1 MKIHFD
7 DENAN
12 VEITFADDFEKEWA
26 NKNPEIFGKTISD
39 IKEMHVS
46 NNALAATKSN
56 NEKEIITIKSNN
68 EKEIIA
74 AKSNNEKEIRIS
86 DNEKALAI
94 SKNIIDT
101 INNGVSV
108 LSNYFTNINFDEV
121 PNIPVN

>member
-26 NKNPEIFGKTISD
+26 NKNPELFEKTISD
-39 IKEMHVS
+39 IKEMYLA
-46 NNALAATKSN
+46 NAALQTTKSN
-56 NEKEIITIKSNN
+56 NEKEM
-68 EKEIIA
+68 
-74 AKSNNEKEIRIS
+74 RIS
-86 DNEKALAI
+86 DHEKALAI
-94 SKNIIDT
+94 SKNITDT

-121 PNIPVN
+121 SNIPVN

>member
-12 VEITFADDFEKEWA
+12 VEITFDDDFEKEWV

-46 NNALAATKSN
+46 NNALAAT
-56 NEKEIITIKSNN
+56 
-68 EKEIIA
+68 
-74 AKSNNEKEIRIS
+74 KSNNEKEIRIS

>member
-12 VEITFADDFEKEWA
+12 VEIVFSDDFEKEWA

-39 IKEMHVS
+39 IKEMYVS
-46 NNALAATKSN
+46 NNALA
-56 NEKEIITIKSNN
+56 I
-68 EKEIIA
+68 

-86 DNEKALAI
+86 DSN
-94 SKNIIDT
+94 NIAGT
-101 INNGVSV
+101 INNCVSA
-108 LSNYFTNINFDEV
+108 LNNYFTNINLDEV

>member
-26 NKNPEIFGKTISD
+26 NKNPEIFSKTISD
-39 IKEMHVS
+39 IKEMYLA
-46 NNALAATKSN
+46 NAALQT
-56 NEKEIITIKSNN
+56 T
-68 EKEIIA
+68 
-74 AKSNNEKEIRIS
+74 KSNNEKEIRIS

>member
-26 NKNPEIFGKTISD
+26 SKNPEIFGKTISD

-46 NNALAATKSN
+46 NNAFAATKSN
-56 NEKEIITIKSNN
+56 NEKEIIATKSNN

-74 AKSNNEKEIRIS
+74 VKSNNEKEMRIS

-94 SKNIIDT
+94 SKNVTDT
-101 INNGVSV
+101 MNNCVSV

>member
-39 IKEMHVS
+39 IKEIYVS

-56 NEKEIITIKSNN
+56 ND
-68 EKEIIA
+68 KEIIA
-74 AKSNNEKEIRIS
+74 IKSNNEKEIRIS

>member
-7 DENAN
+7 NENVN
-12 VEITFADDFEKEWA
+12 VEFTFADDFEKEWA
-26 NKNPEIFGKTISD
+26 NKNPEAFAKTISD
-39 IKEMHVS
+39 IKEMYIS

-56 NEKEIITIKSNN
+56 NEKESIAVKSNN
-68 EKEIIA
+68 EKEM
-74 AKSNNEKEIRIS
+74 RIS

-94 SKNIIDT
+94 SKNIVDT

-108 LSNYFTNINFDEV
+108 LSNYFTNVNFDEV